1 MLTTQRERGTAIII
15 YVIPL
20 IATVS
25 AAVIWDFREW
35 KIPNALIGCGLVQGF
50 LMSAAVRGPEMGL
63 YSSGVGC
70 IIPVVILFVLFLIK
84 ALGAG
89 DIKLLSVT
97 GTFVGTDIYR
107 VIIYSF
113 LAGGVIS
120 IIFLLK
126 EVIFSIT
133 NRKQISINNLR
144 NRVLKTRIHF
154 SVAIFCGAMY
164 YLATIAGR

>member
-50 LMSAAVRGPEMGL
+50 LMSATVRGPEMGL
-63 YSSGVGC
+63 YSSVVGC

-97 GTFVGTDIYR
+97 GTFVGTDVYR